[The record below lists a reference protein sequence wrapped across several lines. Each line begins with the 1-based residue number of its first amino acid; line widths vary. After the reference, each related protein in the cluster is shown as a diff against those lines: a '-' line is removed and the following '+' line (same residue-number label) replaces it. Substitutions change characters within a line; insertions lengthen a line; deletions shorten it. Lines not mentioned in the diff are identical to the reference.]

1 MRENHSRRPTH
12 SWPSQPKDEAGAN
25 DFVSGHYQDA
35 LAVPEAE
42 LLRVIERALQAQR
55 VPEPPEQTQ
64 QDSTEPLVSRIET
77 ILGKRLEAAND
88 AATAPKPPV
97 DDIAPSAVAIN
108 ATTINTVAM
117 DDAAMDDLIDD
128 LAAQEFHVESSSHPS
143 VEHPTPASP
152 RSGRSL
158 IAAGA
163 LCALGALGGMLI
175 PSEPSGFQAQGLLGI
190 EGSPKERQALVSA
203 TRDALISQKTI
214 ATAVVKLQLDRDS
227 EFAGSSGSAFNVAV
241 DLLSANGAAADPVS
255 RAEASLAA
263 AIRASTDPK
272 SGTIG
277 FSVTTASAAKSARI
291 SSYLISTV
299 AHPALV
305 ASANESA
312 VNKASAVADA
322 ELEAFTKQN
331 GEGNVEVATRL
342 QQQLVQANAT
352 LEDAQQRVVAAKTR
366 ADLLKTA
373 TADDALT
380 GALSAEITSPALD
393 DRRGRYAVAKSTL
406 AQLAASLGPR
416 HPRLIA
422 QQAEVDGLR
431 GSIAQ
436 ELSRLSRDAADEVR
450 SAVAA
455 VRQLGDQRN
464 ALIAQS
470 RDTGVDLAKLTEL
483 REKSSVARQRL
494 EDQLSTGA
502 IGSDGAH
509 VQVIKAPVVTAIEP
523 GRSPWVAPALGA
535 LAGLAFGLAG
545 FRRRAHSDKAV
556 VHVEPVAALEPLVDL
571 PITSVPEPVVA
582 DASDEVEMLRA
593 EIAAMRDRLHSYAAT
608 A

>member
-12 SWPSQPKDEAGAN
+12 SWSSQPKDEAGSN
-25 DFVSGHYQDA
+25 GFSSGHYQDEM
-35 LAVPEAE
+35 AVPEAE

-55 VPEPPEQTQ
+55 MPEPQEPAS
-64 QDSTEPLVSRIET
+64 QDATAPLVSRIET

-88 AATAPKPPV
+88 AATTPKPPI
-97 DDIAPSAVAIN
+97 DDAAPSAASVSA
-108 ATTINTVAM
+108 AVM
-117 DDAAMDDLIDD
+117 DHAAMDDLIDD
-128 LAAQEFHVESSSHPS
+128 LAAQEFHVESMSHPA
-143 VEHPTPASP
+143 PASP

-163 LCALGALGGMLI
+163 LCALGALGGTLI
-175 PSEPSGFQAQGLLGI
+175 PSEPSGFRAQSLLGV
-190 EGSPKERQALVSA
+190 EGPAKDHRALVSA
-203 TRDALISQKTI
+203 AHDALISQKTI
-214 ATAVVKLQLDRDS
+214 AMAVAKLQLDRDA
-227 EFAGSSGSAFNVAV
+227 EFAGASGSAFNVAV
-241 DLLSANGAAADPVS
+241 DLLSASGAAADPVS

-263 AIRASTDPK
+263 AIRASADPK

-291 SSYLISTV
+291 ASYLVSTV
-299 AHPALV
+299 AHPVSA
-305 ASANESA
+305 ASVNDGA
-312 VNKASAVADA
+312 VKKASAVAADA

-342 QQQLVQANAT
+342 QQQLVQANET
-352 LEDAQQRVVAAKTR
+352 LKDAQQKVVASKTR

-380 GALSAEITSPALD
+380 GTLAADITSPALD

-431 GSIAQ
+431 ASIGQ
-436 ELSRLSRDAADEVR
+436 ELGRLSRDAADEVK
-450 SAVAA
+450 STVAA

-483 REKSSVARQRL
+483 REKSAVARQRL

-502 IGSDGAH
+502 IGTDGAH

-523 GRSPWVAPALGA
+523 GRSPWLAPALGA
-535 LAGLAFGLAG
+535 FAGLAFGLAG
-545 FRRRAHSDKAV
+545 FRRRVDPSKGVA
-556 VHVEPVAALEPLVDL
+556 HVEPVAVIEPLVDI
-571 PITSVPEPVVA
+571 PRAPAPEPVVE
-582 DASDEVEMLRA
+582 DATDEVEILRA
-593 EIAAMRDRLHSYAAT
+593 EIAAMRDRLRSYAAT

>member
-12 SWPSQPKDEAGAN
+12 SWPSQPKDEAGSN
-25 DFVSGHYQDA
+25 GFSSGRYQDEM
-35 LAVPEAE
+35 AVPEAE

-55 VPEPPEQTQ
+55 MPELEQPAPHDT
-64 QDSTEPLVSRIET
+64 TAPLVSRIET

-88 AATAPKPPV
+88 TATTPNPPI
-97 DDIAPSAVAIN
+97 DDAAPSTAAVL
-108 ATTINTVAM
+108 

-128 LAAQEFHVESSSHPS
+128 LAAQEFHVEPTSHPA
-143 VEHPTPASP
+143 VEHPAPASP

-163 LCALGALGGMLI
+163 LCALGALGGTLI
-175 PSEPSGFQAQGLLGI
+175 PSEPSGFRAQGLLGV
-190 EGSPKERQALVSA
+190 EGPTKDHQALVSA
-203 TRDALISQKTI
+203 THDALISQKTI
-214 ATAVVKLQLDRDS
+214 AMAVAKLQLDRDA
-227 EFAGSSGSAFNVAV
+227 EFAGASGSAFNVAV
-241 DLLSANGAAADPVS
+241 DLLSASGAAADPVS

-263 AIRASTDPK
+263 AIRASADPK

-291 SSYLISTV
+291 ASYLVSTV
-299 AHPALV
+299 AHPISA
-305 ASANESA
+305 ASVNDGA
-312 VNKASAVADA
+312 VKKASAMADA
-322 ELEAFTKQN
+322 DLKAFTKQN

-342 QQQLVQANAT
+342 QQQLVQANET
-352 LEDAQQRVVAAKTR
+352 LKDAQQKVVAAKTR

-380 GALSAEITSPALD
+380 GALAADITSPALD

-406 AQLAASLGPR
+406 AQLAANLGPR

-431 GSIAQ
+431 ASIGQ
-436 ELSRLSRDAADEVR
+436 ELGRLSRDAADEVK
-450 SAVAA
+450 STVAA

-464 ALIAQS
+464 TLIAQS

-483 REKSSVARQRL
+483 REKSAVARQRL

-502 IGSDGAH
+502 IGTDGAH

-523 GRSPWVAPALGA
+523 GRSPWLAPALGA

-545 FRRRAHSDKAV
+545 FRRRVDTGNAV
-556 VHVEPVAALEPLVDL
+556 AHVEPVAAIEPLVDI
-571 PITSVPEPVVA
+571 PPASVPEPVVE
-582 DASDEVEMLRA
+582 DASDEVEILRA
-593 EIAAMRDRLHSYAAT
+593 EIAAMRDRLRSYAQT

>member
-12 SWPSQPKDEAGAN
+12 SWSSQPKDEAGSN
-25 DFVSGHYQDA
+25 GFSNGHYQDEM
-35 LAVPEAE
+35 AVPEAE

-55 VPEPPEQTQ
+55 MPEFQEPAP
-64 QDSTEPLVSRIET
+64 QDTTAPLVSRIET

-88 AATAPKPPV
+88 AATAPNPAI
-97 DDIAPSAVAIN
+97 DDAAPSAAFISAAVD
-108 ATTINTVAM
+108 ATAM

-128 LAAQEFHVESSSHPS
+128 LAAQEFHVESTSHPA
-143 VEHPTPASP
+143 VEHPAPASA

-163 LCALGALGGMLI
+163 LCALGALGGTLI
-175 PSEPSGFQAQGLLGI
+175 PSEPSGFRAQSLLGV
-190 EGSPKERQALVSA
+190 EGPAKDHRALVSA
-203 TRDALISQKTI
+203 ARDALISQKTI
-214 ATAVVKLQLDRDS
+214 AMAVAKLQLDRDA
-227 EFAGSSGSAFNVAV
+227 EFAGASGSAFNVVV
-241 DLLSANGAAADPVS
+241 DLLSASGAAADPVS

-263 AIRASTDPK
+263 AIRASADPK

-291 SSYLISTV
+291 ASYLVSTV
-299 AHPALV
+299 AHPV
-305 ASANESA
+305 SAAGVNDGA
-312 VNKASAVADA
+312 VKKASAVADA

-342 QQQLVQANAT
+342 QQQLVQANET
-352 LEDAQQRVVAAKTR
+352 LKDAQQKVVAAKTR

-380 GALSAEITSPALD
+380 GALAADITSPALD

-431 GSIAQ
+431 ASIGQ
-436 ELSRLSRDAADEVR
+436 ELGRLSRDAADEVK
-450 SAVAA
+450 STVAA

-464 ALIAQS
+464 TLIAQS
-470 RDTGVDLAKLTEL
+470 RDTGVDLARLTEL
-483 REKSSVARQRL
+483 REKSAVARQRL
-494 EDQLSTGA
+494 EDQLSTGT
-502 IGSDGAH
+502 IGTDGAH

-523 GRSPWVAPALGA
+523 GRSPWLAPALGA

-545 FRRRAHSDKAV
+545 FRRRVDAGEAVAHI
-556 VHVEPVAALEPLVDL
+556 EPVAAIEPSVDI
-571 PITSVPEPVVA
+571 PRAPVPEPSVE
-582 DASDEVEMLRA
+582 DTSDEVETLRA
-593 EIAAMRDRLHSYAAT
+593 EIAAMRDRLRSYAPT

>member
-12 SWPSQPKDEAGAN
+12 SWPSQPKDEPGSNGFAT
-25 DFVSGHYQDA
+25 GHYQDA

-55 VPEPPEQTQ
+55 LPEPQEPAP
-64 QDSTEPLVSRIET
+64 QDTAAPLVSRIET

-88 AATAPKPPV
+88 AATAPNLPI
-97 DDIAPSAVAIN
+97 DDAAPSTAAVL
-108 ATTINTVAM
+108 
-117 DDAAMDDLIDD
+117 DDAAMDDLIDN
-128 LAAQEFHVESSSHPS
+128 LAAQEFHVESTSHTA
-143 VEHPTPASP
+143 VEHPAPASP

-163 LCALGALGGMLI
+163 LCALGALGGTLI
-175 PSEPSGFQAQGLLGI
+175 PSEPSGFRAQGLLGV
-190 EGSPKERQALVSA
+190 EGLAKDHQALVKA
-203 TRDALISQKTI
+203 TYDALISQKTI
-214 ATAVVKLQLDRDS
+214 AMAVAKLQLDRDA
-227 EFAGSSGSAFNVAV
+227 EFAGASGSAFNVVV
-241 DLLSANGAAADPVS
+241 DLLSASGAAADPVS

-263 AIRASTDPK
+263 AIRASADPK

-291 SSYLISTV
+291 ASYLVSTV
-299 AHPALV
+299 AHPVSA
-305 ASANESA
+305 ASINDGA
-312 VNKASAVADA
+312 VKKASAVADA

-342 QQQLVQANAT
+342 QQQLVQANET
-352 LEDAQQRVVAAKTR
+352 LKDAQQKVVAAKTR

-380 GALSAEITSPALD
+380 GTLASDITSPALD

-431 GSIAQ
+431 ASIGQ
-436 ELSRLSRDAADEVR
+436 ELGRLSRDAADEVK
-450 SAVAA
+450 STVAA

-464 ALIAQS
+464 TLIAQS

-483 REKSSVARQRL
+483 REKSAVARQRL
-494 EDQLSTGA
+494 EDELSTGA
-502 IGSDGAH
+502 IGTDGAH

-523 GRSPWVAPALGA
+523 GRSPWLAPALGA

-545 FRRRAHSDKAV
+545 FRRRVDAGNAV
-556 VHVEPVAALEPLVDL
+556 AHVELVAEIEPSVDIPL
-571 PITSVPEPVVA
+571 ASVPEPVIE
-582 DASDEVEMLRA
+582 DATDEVEILRA
-593 EIAAMRDRLHSYAAT
+593 EIAAMRDRLRSYAAT

>member
-1 MRENHSRRPTH
+1 MRENHSRRPAH
-12 SWPSQPKDEAGAN
+12 SWSSQLKDEAGSN
-25 DFVSGHYQDA
+25 GFSSGHYQDEM
-35 LAVPEAE
+35 AVPEAE

-55 VPEPPEQTQ
+55 MPELEQPAP
-64 QDSTEPLVSRIET
+64 QDTTAPLVSRIET

-88 AATAPKPPV
+88 AATAPISPI
-97 DDIAPSAVAIN
+97 DDAAIN
-108 ATTINTVAM
+108 AAAM

-128 LAAQEFHVESSSHPS
+128 LAAQEFHVESIT
-143 VEHPTPASP
+143 HPTAETPAPASP

-163 LCALGALGGMLI
+163 LCALGALGGTLI
-175 PSEPSGFQAQGLLGI
+175 PSEPSGFRAQSLLGV
-190 EGSPKERQALVSA
+190 EGPAKDHRALVSA
-203 TRDALISQKTI
+203 AHDALISQKTI
-214 ATAVVKLQLDRDS
+214 ALAVAKLQLDRDT
-227 EFAGSSGSAFNVAV
+227 EFAGASGSAFNVVV
-241 DLLSANGAAADPVS
+241 DLLSASGAAADPVS

-263 AIRASTDPK
+263 AIRASADPK

-291 SSYLISTV
+291 ASYLVSTV
-299 AHPALV
+299 AHPVSA
-305 ASANESA
+305 ASINDG
-312 VNKASAVADA
+312 VVKKASAVADA

-342 QQQLVQANAT
+342 QQQLVQANET
-352 LEDAQQRVVAAKTR
+352 LKDAQQKVVAAKTR

-380 GALSAEITSPALD
+380 GTLAADITSPALD

-431 GSIAQ
+431 ASIGQ
-436 ELSRLSRDAADEVR
+436 ELGRLSRDAADEVK
-450 SAVAA
+450 STVAA

-464 ALIAQS
+464 TLIAQS

-483 REKSSVARQRL
+483 REKSAVARQRL
-494 EDQLSTGA
+494 EDELSTGA
-502 IGSDGAH
+502 IGTDGAH

-523 GRSPWVAPALGA
+523 GRSPWLAPALGA

-545 FRRRAHSDKAV
+545 FRRRVDMDKAIA
-556 VHVEPVAALEPLVDL
+556 HVEPVTAIEPSVDI
-571 PITSVPEPVVA
+571 PRAPVPEPVVA
-582 DASDEVEMLRA
+582 EATDEVEILRA
-593 EIAAMRDRLHSYAAT
+593 EIAAMRDRLRSYAAT

>member
-12 SWPSQPKDEAGAN
+12 SWPSQPKDEAGSNGFAP
-25 DFVSGHYQDA
+25 GQYQDA

-55 VPEPPEQTQ
+55 LPELEQPAP
-64 QDSTEPLVSRIET
+64 QDTTAPLVSRIET

-88 AATAPKPPV
+88 AATAPNPPI
-97 DDIAPSAVAIN
+97 DDAAPSTAAV
-108 ATTINTVAM
+108 M
-117 DDAAMDDLIDD
+117 DEAAMDDLIDD
-128 LAAQEFHVESSSHPS
+128 LAAQEFHVESITHAA
-143 VEHPTPASP
+143 VEHQAPASP

-163 LCALGALGGMLI
+163 LCALGALGGTLI
-175 PSEPSGFQAQGLLGI
+175 PSEPSGFRAQSLLGV
-190 EGSPKERQALVSA
+190 EGPAKDHQAVVSA
-203 TRDALISQKTI
+203 THDALISQKTI
-214 ATAVVKLQLDRDS
+214 AMAVAKLQLDRDA
-227 EFAGSSGSAFNVAV
+227 EFAGASGSAFNVAV
-241 DLLSANGAAADPVS
+241 DLLSASGAAADPVS

-263 AIRASTDPK
+263 AIRASADPK

-291 SSYLISTV
+291 ASYLVSTV
-299 AHPALV
+299 AHPVSA
-305 ASANESA
+305 ASANDGA
-312 VNKASAVADA
+312 VKKASAVADA
-322 ELEAFTKQN
+322 DLEAFTKQN

-342 QQQLVQANAT
+342 QQQLVQANES
-352 LEDAQQRVVAAKTR
+352 LKDAQQKVVAAKTR

-380 GALSAEITSPALD
+380 GALAADITSPALD

-431 GSIAQ
+431 ASIGQ
-436 ELSRLSRDAADEVR
+436 ELGRLSRDAADEVK
-450 SAVAA
+450 STVAA

-464 ALIAQS
+464 TLIAQS

-483 REKSSVARQRL
+483 REKSAVARQRL
-494 EDQLSTGA
+494 EDELSTGA
-502 IGSDGAH
+502 IGTDGTH

-523 GRSPWVAPALGA
+523 GRSPWLAPALGA

-545 FRRRAHSDKAV
+545 FRRRVDVGNAV
-556 VHVEPVAALEPLVDL
+556 AHVEPVAEIEPSVDIPL
-571 PITSVPEPVVA
+571 ASVPEPVIE
-582 DASDEVEMLRA
+582 DATDEVELLRA
-593 EIAAMRDRLHSYAAT
+593 EIAAMRDRLRSYAAT

>member
-1 MRENHSRRPTH
+1 M
-12 SWPSQPKDEAGAN
+12 
-25 DFVSGHYQDA
+25 
-35 LAVPEAE
+35 AVPEAE

-55 VPEPPEQTQ
+55 MPELEQPAPHDT
-64 QDSTEPLVSRIET
+64 TAPLVSRIET

-88 AATAPKPPV
+88 TATTPNPPI
-97 DDIAPSAVAIN
+97 DDAAPSTAAVL
-108 ATTINTVAM
+108 

-128 LAAQEFHVESSSHPS
+128 LAAQEFHVEPTSHPA
-143 VEHPTPASP
+143 VEHPAPASP

-163 LCALGALGGMLI
+163 LCALGALGGTLI
-175 PSEPSGFQAQGLLGI
+175 PSEPSGFRAQGLLGV
-190 EGSPKERQALVSA
+190 EGPTKDHQALVSA
-203 TRDALISQKTI
+203 THDALISQKTI
-214 ATAVVKLQLDRDS
+214 AMAVAKLQLDRDA
-227 EFAGSSGSAFNVAV
+227 EFAGASGSAFNVAV
-241 DLLSANGAAADPVS
+241 DLLSASGAAADPVS

-263 AIRASTDPK
+263 AIRASADPK

-291 SSYLISTV
+291 ASYLVSTV
-299 AHPALV
+299 AHPISA
-305 ASANESA
+305 ASVNDGA
-312 VNKASAVADA
+312 VKKASAMADA
-322 ELEAFTKQN
+322 DLKAFTKQN

-342 QQQLVQANAT
+342 QQQLVQANET
-352 LEDAQQRVVAAKTR
+352 LKDAQQKVVAAKTR

-380 GALSAEITSPALD
+380 GALAADITSPALD

-406 AQLAASLGPR
+406 AQLAANLGPR

-431 GSIAQ
+431 ASIGQ
-436 ELSRLSRDAADEVR
+436 ELGRLSRDAADEVK
-450 SAVAA
+450 STVAA

-464 ALIAQS
+464 TLIAQS

-483 REKSSVARQRL
+483 REKSAVARQRL

-502 IGSDGAH
+502 IGTDGAH

-523 GRSPWVAPALGA
+523 GRSPWLAPALGA

-545 FRRRAHSDKAV
+545 FRRRVDTGNAV
-556 VHVEPVAALEPLVDL
+556 AHVEPVAAIEPLVDI
-571 PITSVPEPVVA
+571 PPASVPEPVVE
-582 DASDEVEMLRA
+582 DASDEVEILRA
-593 EIAAMRDRLHSYAAT
+593 EIAAMRDRLRSYAQT

>member
-12 SWPSQPKDEAGAN
+12 SWSSQPKDEAGSN
-25 DFVSGHYQDA
+25 GFSSGHYQDEM
-35 LAVPEAE
+35 AVPEAE

-55 VPEPPEQTQ
+55 MPELEQPAP
-64 QDSTEPLVSRIET
+64 QDTTAPLVSRIET

-88 AATAPKPPV
+88 AATAPKPSI
-97 DDIAPSAVAIN
+97 DDAAPSTAFVGAAVD
-108 ATTINTVAM
+108 ATAM

-128 LAAQEFHVESSSHPS
+128 LAAQEFHVESTSHPP
-143 VEHPTPASP
+143 VEHPPLASP

-163 LCALGALGGMLI
+163 LCALGALGGTLI
-175 PSEPSGFQAQGLLGI
+175 PSEPSGFRAQSLLGV
-190 EGSPKERQALVSA
+190 EGPAKDHRALVSA
-203 TRDALISQKTI
+203 AHDALISQKTI
-214 ATAVVKLQLDRDS
+214 AMAVAKLQLDRDV
-227 EFAGSSGSAFNVAV
+227 EFAGASGSAFNVVV
-241 DLLSANGAAADPVS
+241 DLLSASGAAADPVS

-263 AIRASTDPK
+263 AIRASADPK
-272 SGTIG
+272 SGTVG

-291 SSYLISTV
+291 ASYLVSTV
-299 AHPALV
+299 AHPVSA
-305 ASANESA
+305 ASVNDGA
-312 VNKASAVADA
+312 VKKASAVADA

-342 QQQLVQANAT
+342 QQQLVQANET
-352 LEDAQQRVVAAKTR
+352 LKDAQQKVMTAKTR

-380 GALSAEITSPALD
+380 GALAADITSPALD

-431 GSIAQ
+431 ASIGQ
-436 ELSRLSRDAADEVR
+436 ELGRLSRDAADEVK
-450 SAVAA
+450 STVAA
-455 VRQLGDQRN
+455 GRQLGDQRN
-464 ALIAQS
+464 TLIAQS

-483 REKSSVARQRL
+483 REKSAVARQRL

-502 IGSDGAH
+502 IDTDGAH

-523 GRSPWVAPALGA
+523 GRSPWLAPALGA

-545 FRRRAHSDKAV
+545 FRRRVDSGNAIA
-556 VHVEPVAALEPLVDL
+556 HVEPVAVIEPLVDI
-571 PITSVPEPVVA
+571 PRVPAPEPLA
-582 DASDEVEMLRA
+582 EGTPDEVETLRA
-593 EIAAMRDRLHSYAAT
+593 EIAAMRDRLRSYAAT

>member
-1 MRENHSRRPTH
+1 M
-12 SWPSQPKDEAGAN
+12 
-25 DFVSGHYQDA
+25 
-35 LAVPEAE
+35 AVPEAE

-55 VPEPPEQTQ
+55 MPELGQPAP
-64 QDSTEPLVSRIET
+64 QDATAPLVSRIET

-88 AATAPKPPV
+88 AATAPNPPA
-97 DDIAPSAVAIN
+97 DDAAAISSA
-108 ATTINTVAM
+108 AM
-117 DDAAMDDLIDD
+117 DEAAMDDLIDD
-128 LAAQEFHVESSSHPS
+128 LAAQEFHVESTSHPA
-143 VEHPTPASP
+143 VEHPAQASP

-163 LCALGALGGMLI
+163 LCALGAFGGTLI
-175 PSEPSGFQAQGLLGI
+175 PSEPSGFRAQSLLGV
-190 EGSPKERQALVSA
+190 EGPAKDHRALVSA
-203 TRDALISQKTI
+203 AHDALISQKTI
-214 ATAVVKLQLDRDS
+214 AMAVAKLQLDRDA
-227 EFAGSSGSAFNVAV
+227 EFAGASGSAFNVVV
-241 DLLSANGAAADPVS
+241 DLLSASGAAADPVS

-263 AIRASTDPK
+263 VIRASADPK
-272 SGTIG
+272 SGTVG

-291 SSYLISTV
+291 ASYLVSTV
-299 AHPALV
+299 AHPVSA
-305 ASANESA
+305 ASVNDGA
-312 VNKASAVADA
+312 VKKASAVADA

-342 QQQLVQANAT
+342 QQQLALANET
-352 LEDAQQRVVAAKTR
+352 LKDAQQKVAAAKTR

-380 GALSAEITSPALD
+380 GTLAADITSPALD

-431 GSIAQ
+431 TSIGQ
-436 ELSRLSRDAADEVR
+436 ELGRLSRDAADEVK
-450 SAVAA
+450 STVAA

-464 ALIAQS
+464 TLIAQS

-483 REKSSVARQRL
+483 REKSAVARQRL

-502 IGSDGAH
+502 IGTDGAH

-523 GRSPWVAPALGA
+523 GRSPWLAPALGA

-545 FRRRAHSDKAV
+545 FRRRVDAGTAV
-556 VHVEPVAALEPLVDL
+556 EHVEPVAAIEPSVDI
-571 PITSVPEPVVA
+571 PRAPAPEPSVE
-582 DASDEVEMLRA
+582 DTPDEVETLRA
-593 EIAAMRDRLHSYAAT
+593 EIAAMRDRLRSYAAT

>member
-12 SWPSQPKDEAGAN
+12 SWPSQPKDEAGSN
-25 DFVSGHYQDA
+25 GFSSGRYQDEM
-35 LAVPEAE
+35 AVPEAE

-55 VPEPPEQTQ
+55 MPELEQPAPHDT
-64 QDSTEPLVSRIET
+64 TAPLVSRIET

-88 AATAPKPPV
+88 TATTPNPPI
-97 DDIAPSAVAIN
+97 DDAAPSTAAVL
-108 ATTINTVAM
+108 

-128 LAAQEFHVESSSHPS
+128 LAAQEFHVEPTSHPA
-143 VEHPTPASP
+143 VEHPAPASP

-163 LCALGALGGMLI
+163 LCALGALGGTLT
-175 PSEPSGFQAQGLLGI
+175 PSEPSGFRAQGLLGV
-190 EGSPKERQALVSA
+190 EGPTKDHQALVSA
-203 TRDALISQKTI
+203 THDALISQKTI
-214 ATAVVKLQLDRDS
+214 AMAVAKLQLDRDA
-227 EFAGSSGSAFNVAV
+227 EFAGASGSAFNVAV
-241 DLLSANGAAADPVS
+241 DLLSASGAAADPVS

-263 AIRASTDPK
+263 AIRASADPK

-291 SSYLISTV
+291 ASYLVSTV
-299 AHPALV
+299 AHPISA
-305 ASANESA
+305 ASVNDGA
-312 VNKASAVADA
+312 VKKASAMADA
-322 ELEAFTKQN
+322 DLKAFTKQN

-342 QQQLVQANAT
+342 QQQLVQANET
-352 LEDAQQRVVAAKTR
+352 LKDAQQKVVAAKTR

-380 GALSAEITSPALD
+380 GALAADITSPALD

-406 AQLAASLGPR
+406 AQLAANLGPR

-431 GSIAQ
+431 ASIGQ
-436 ELSRLSRDAADEVR
+436 ELGRLSRDAADEVK
-450 SAVAA
+450 STVAA

-464 ALIAQS
+464 TLIAQS

-483 REKSSVARQRL
+483 REKSAVARQRL

-502 IGSDGAH
+502 IGTDGAH

-523 GRSPWVAPALGA
+523 GRSPWLAPALGA

-545 FRRRAHSDKAV
+545 FRRRVDTGNAV
-556 VHVEPVAALEPLVDL
+556 AHVEPVAAIEPLVDI
-571 PITSVPEPVVA
+571 PPASVPEPVVE
-582 DASDEVEMLRA
+582 DASDEVEILRA
-593 EIAAMRDRLHSYAAT
+593 EIAAMRDRLRSYAQT

>member
-12 SWPSQPKDEAGAN
+12 SWPSQPKDEAGSN
-25 DFVSGHYQDA
+25 GFSNGHYQDEM
-35 LAVPEAE
+35 AVPEAE

-55 VPEPPEQTQ
+55 MPELEQPAP
-64 QDSTEPLVSRIET
+64 QDTTAPLVSRIET

-88 AATAPKPPV
+88 AATAPKSSIE
-97 DDIAPSAVAIN
+97 DAAPSAAFIGAAV
-108 ATTINTVAM
+108 M

-128 LAAQEFHVESSSHPS
+128 LAAQEFHVESTSHPT
-143 VEHPTPASP
+143 VEHPVPASA

-163 LCALGALGGMLI
+163 LCALGALGGTLI
-175 PSEPSGFQAQGLLGI
+175 PSEPSGFRAQSLLGV
-190 EGSPKERQALVSA
+190 EGPAKEHRALVSA
-203 TRDALISQKTI
+203 AHDALISQKTI
-214 ATAVVKLQLDRDS
+214 AMAVAKLQLDRDA
-227 EFAGSSGSAFNVAV
+227 EFAGASGSAFNVVV
-241 DLLSANGAAADPVS
+241 DLLSASGAAADPVS

-263 AIRASTDPK
+263 AIRASADPK

-291 SSYLISTV
+291 ASYLVSTV
-299 AHPALV
+299 AHPVSA
-305 ASANESA
+305 ASVNDGA
-312 VNKASAVADA
+312 VKKASAVADA

-342 QQQLVQANAT
+342 QQQLVQANET
-352 LEDAQQRVVAAKTR
+352 LKDAQQKVVAAKTR

-380 GALSAEITSPALD
+380 GTLAADITSPALD

-431 GSIAQ
+431 AGIGQ
-436 ELSRLSRDAADEVR
+436 ELGRLSRDAADEVK
-450 SAVAA
+450 STVAA

-464 ALIAQS
+464 TLIAQS

-483 REKSSVARQRL
+483 REKSAVARQRL

-502 IGSDGAH
+502 IGTDGAH

-523 GRSPWVAPALGA
+523 SRSPWLAPALGA

-545 FRRRAHSDKAV
+545 FRRRVDTDKAIA
-556 VHVEPVAALEPLVDL
+556 HVEPVAVIEPSVDI
-571 PITSVPEPVVA
+571 PRAPAPEPSVEDTPA
-582 DASDEVEMLRA
+582 EVEILRA
-593 EIAAMRDRLHSYAAT
+593 EIAAMRDRLRSYAAT

>member
-1 MRENHSRRPTH
+1 M
-12 SWPSQPKDEAGAN
+12 
-25 DFVSGHYQDA
+25 
-35 LAVPEAE
+35 AVPEAE

-55 VPEPPEQTQ
+55 MPELEQPAPHDT
-64 QDSTEPLVSRIET
+64 TAPLVSRIET

-88 AATAPKPPV
+88 TATTPNPPI
-97 DDIAPSAVAIN
+97 DDAAPSTAAVL
-108 ATTINTVAM
+108 

-128 LAAQEFHVESSSHPS
+128 LAAQEFHVEPTSHPA
-143 VEHPTPASP
+143 VEHPAPASP

-163 LCALGALGGMLI
+163 LCALGALGGTLT
-175 PSEPSGFQAQGLLGI
+175 PSEPSGFRAQGLLGV
-190 EGSPKERQALVSA
+190 EGPTKDHQALVSA
-203 TRDALISQKTI
+203 THDALISQKTI
-214 ATAVVKLQLDRDS
+214 AMAVAKLQLDRDA
-227 EFAGSSGSAFNVAV
+227 EFAGASGSAFNVAV
-241 DLLSANGAAADPVS
+241 DLLSASGAAADPVS

-263 AIRASTDPK
+263 AIRASADPK

-291 SSYLISTV
+291 ASYLVSTV
-299 AHPALV
+299 AHPISA
-305 ASANESA
+305 ASVNDGA
-312 VNKASAVADA
+312 VKKASAMADA
-322 ELEAFTKQN
+322 DLKAFTKQN

-342 QQQLVQANAT
+342 QQQLVQANET
-352 LEDAQQRVVAAKTR
+352 LKDAQQKVVAAKTR

-380 GALSAEITSPALD
+380 GALAADITSPALD

-406 AQLAASLGPR
+406 AQLAANLGPR

-431 GSIAQ
+431 ASIGQ
-436 ELSRLSRDAADEVR
+436 ELGRLSRDAADEVK
-450 SAVAA
+450 STVAA

-464 ALIAQS
+464 TLIAQS

-483 REKSSVARQRL
+483 REKSAVARQRL

-502 IGSDGAH
+502 IGTDGAH

-523 GRSPWVAPALGA
+523 GRSPWLAPALGA

-545 FRRRAHSDKAV
+545 FRRRVDTGNAV
-556 VHVEPVAALEPLVDL
+556 AHVEPVAAIEPLVDI
-571 PITSVPEPVVA
+571 PPASVPEPVVE
-582 DASDEVEMLRA
+582 DASDEVEILRA
-593 EIAAMRDRLHSYAAT
+593 EIAAMRDRLRSYAQT